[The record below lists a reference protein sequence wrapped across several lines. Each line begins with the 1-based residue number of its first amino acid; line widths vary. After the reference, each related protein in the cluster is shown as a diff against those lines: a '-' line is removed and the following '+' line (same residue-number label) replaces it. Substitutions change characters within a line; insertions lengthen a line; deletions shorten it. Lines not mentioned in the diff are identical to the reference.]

1 MNHVALSL
9 NMYLKCITISKRT
22 ICAYLITLQILFSYK
37 RILGVRKNSR
47 FFFPVW
53 HSTRVRT
60 ENILERVTI
69 CILPQQQCVCISRG
83 ACIISTSYKHFKR
96 VQLHLHGHENPGNY
110 LESRNNNIA
119 TLRKLIFICNN
130 YT

>member
-47 FFFPVW
+47 FFSCLAQYS
-53 HSTRVRT
+53 ST
-60 ENILERVTI
+60 N
-69 CILPQQQCVCISRG
+69 G
-83 ACIISTSYKHFKR
+83 KHFR
-96 VQLHLHGHENPGNY
+96 TGDNLYFAATAMCMHIEGCLHYFHKLQTFQMCVSAFTRARNSRELPG
-110 LESRNNNIA
+110 
-119 TLRKLIFICNN
+119 K
-130 YT
+130 